1 MCLEIISNVQKIAT
15 VLLASKILDN
25 PSQLLHKYMIIN
37 KRHVNAEMSSEVEA
51 KRLYTMVNTFGYKI
65 TYTSLYSLWSGMW
78 ISKIN
83 SEKKTWFQP
92 RVNRIK
98 YILAFVWITCMTS
111 RASRH
116 LSPRLRHVTN
126 TKLCFAF
133 GVGFPGRIS
142 LLKWWLFL
150 YEGWTYVKC
159 STPKAQCFIGL
170 RAYVIYVSFSF

>member
-1 MCLEIISNVQKIAT
+1 ML
-15 VLLASKILDN
+15 
-25 PSQLLHKYMIIN
+25 
-37 KRHVNAEMSSEVEA
+37 
-51 KRLYTMVNTFGYKI
+51 
-65 TYTSLYSLWSGMW
+65 

-126 TKLCFAF
+126 TKLCFAL
-133 GVGFPGRIS
+133 P
-142 LLKWWLFL
+142 
-150 YEGWTYVKC
+150 
-159 STPKAQCFIGL
+159 L
-170 RAYVIYVSFSF
+170 RLNFARHFCIYVSFVYYHIFV